1 MCAQFSSQGWKSRL
15 RKRNNRDA
23 VQDADDCLI
32 FSLIENIL
40 NHAVLPIQQTPNEIY
55 FIPVV
60 PSMQQAS
67 IE

>member
-1 MCAQFSSQGWKSRL
+1 MIFIDSNQCRL

-40 NHAVLPIQQTPNEIY
+40 NPAVLPIQQTPNEIY

-60 PSMQQAS
+60 SSIQQAS